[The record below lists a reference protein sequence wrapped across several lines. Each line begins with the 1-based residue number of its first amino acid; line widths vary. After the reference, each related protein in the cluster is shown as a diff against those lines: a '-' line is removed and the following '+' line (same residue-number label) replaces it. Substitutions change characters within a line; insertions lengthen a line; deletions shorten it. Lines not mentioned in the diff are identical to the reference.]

1 MESNGTVCA
10 ICLDEI
16 NYENCEEPIIE
27 TICNHVFHEECFN
40 EWAERSSSCP
50 YCRQILTNEFD
61 IFTYD
66 IHFNNLSSLFNKR
79 INMLRKRWSL
89 TITDNNLHL
98 QRYVKNINRYQVLK
112 TVEIEFKKIKWFK
125 CGDDFLMLNILKP
138 NGKFY
143 KKTLYFKKMSESGL
157 FFDHLMSQLQNQ
169 VEQVN

>member
-1 MESNGTVCA
+1 MESNPVCA

-16 NYENCEEPIIE
+16 NYEDCEEPIIE

-66 IHFNNLSSLFNKR
+66 IHLNNLSLLFKKR
-79 INMLRKRWSL
+79 INLMKKKWSL
-89 TITDNNLHL
+89 TITDNKLDL
-98 QRYVKNINRYQVLK
+98 QRYVKNTNRYQVLK
-112 TVEIEFKKIKWFK
+112 TLEIEFKKIKWFK
-125 CGDDFLMLNILKP
+125 CGNDFLILHIIKP

-143 KKTLYFKKMSESGL
+143 NKTLYFSKKAETGV
-157 FFDHLMSQLQNQ
+157 FFDHLMNKLKTQ
-169 VEQVN
+169 VQQAN